1 MKNKKSM
8 KNVFVVSFIL
18 GIFTT
23 LTLVMGYL
31 SKNTMDKDVKEFKIK
46 E

>member
-23 LTLVMGYL
+23 ISLLTGYL